1 MAPGVKSFLRVRRGI
16 MRFAYDVIVVGG
28 GHAGIE
34 AALAAARMG
43 GRVLL
48 LTLNLDTLGQ
58 MSCNPA
64 IGGIGKAHLVK
75 EIDALGGEMGKAADA
90 TALQVRMLNTSKGP
104 AVWSLRMQN
113 DRKAYRTYMRR
124 VVESENT
131 LHLLQEEVVEVLVK
145 DGRVQGVRTHTGM
158 AYHAP
163 AVVLTTGTFL
173 RGRGHIGPA
182 QFDTGRAGEP
192 PARSLSAS
200 LKTLG
205 LELGRFKTGTSPRLD
220 GRTIDFSRMERQDGD
235 PVPRGFSFRN
245 PVLKNLEQL
254 PCFVTRTNPET
265 HRVIREVL
273 HLAPMFT
280 GQIRSPGP
288 RYCPSIEQKLVMFEH
303 QSSHRIILEPEGR
316 DTWEVYVNGLS
327 TSIPVEAQWR
337 MLRTIPGLENARI
350 VRPGYAIEYDFV
362 FPHQLRH
369 TLETRAIRG
378 LFLAGQ
384 INGTTG
390 YEEAAAQ
397 GILAGINALRYAA
410 GEDGLVLSRSEAYIG
425 VLIDDL
431 VRKGT
436 DEPYRMFTSRVEFRL
451 SLRMD
456 NATDRLLPLGYR
468 LGLIRDTEFRAFRE
482 TQERV
487 KQVLAH
493 LAETRIH
500 ARVLNPRLAE
510 VPSAPI
516 HDTIALEELL
526 RRPEIRYA
534 HLVRWG
540 LAPELPLHLAEKVE
554 IEVKYRAFVER
565 EERSLRFYRHME
577 KIRLPEDLDY
587 WNLLNL
593 SYEAREKLSRTRPR
607 TLAEAARIPGVS
619 PADLLALYQHLERTG
634 AVS

>member
-1 MAPGVKSFLRVRRGI
+1 MGI
-16 MRFAYDVIVVGG
+16 TFAYDVIVVGG

-48 LTLNLDTLGQ
+48 LTLNLDTIGQ

-75 EIDALGGEMGKAADA
+75 EVDALGGEMGRAADA

-124 VVESENT
+124 VVESVST
-131 LHLLQEEVVEVLVK
+131 LHLLQEEVVEILVK

-158 AYHAP
+158 TYHAP

-173 RGRGHIGPA
+173 RGRGHMGPT

-192 PARSLSAS
+192 PARSLSVS
-200 LKTLG
+200 LKALG
-205 LELGRFKTGTSPRLD
+205 LRLGRFKTGTSPRLD
-220 GRTIDFSRMERQDGD
+220 GRTIDFAAMERQDGD

-245 PVLKNLEQL
+245 PILEGLDQL

-265 HRVIREVL
+265 HAVIRSVL

-280 GQIRSPGP
+280 GQIQAPGP

-303 QSSHRIILEPEGR
+303 QESHRLILEPEGR
-316 DTWEVYVNGLS
+316 DTWEYYVNGLS

-337 MLRTIPGLENARI
+337 MLRTIPGLEKARI

-362 FPHQLRH
+362 WPDQLHH
-369 TLETRAIRG
+369 TLETRKVRG

-397 GILAGINALRYAA
+397 GILAGINALRYAG
-410 GEDGLVLSRSEAYIG
+410 GEEGIVLNRSEAYIG

-468 LGLIRDTEFRAFRE
+468 LGLIPDEAYRKFVEERE
-482 TQERV
+482 TLQRV
-487 KQVLAH
+487 LH
-493 LAETRIH
+493 RLETTRVH
-500 ARVLNPRLAE
+500 AREINPHLRAIG
-510 VPSAPI
+510 SAPI
-516 HDTIALEELL
+516 HDTVRLGDLL
-526 RRPEIRYA
+526 RRPEVRYA
-534 HLVRWG
+534 HLATWG
-540 LAPELPLHLAEKVE
+540 FVPPLPLHLEEKVDV
-554 IEVKYRAFVER
+554 EVKYRAFVER
-565 EERSLRFYRHME
+565 EERSLRFFRHME
-577 KIRLPEDLDY
+577 KVRLPRDLDY
-587 WNLLNL
+587 WKLQNL
-593 SYEAREKLSRTRPR
+593 SYEAREKLSRHRPA
-607 TLAEAARIPGVS
+607 TLADAARIPGVS
-619 PADLLALYQHLERTG
+619 PADLLALYQYVEKTG
-634 AVS
+634 VHS